1 MPTKEFAVRTLL
13 KWLVALA
20 LFGAVAFVAFYF
32 VYPDVGQY
40 ATTNPDKTAFM
51 EWREAQWAE
60 KGLKKRITKR
70 FVPIGQV
77 SPALLKAVL
86 IGEDDK
92 FYQHDGFDYDAL
104 EQAFEKNIKA
114 GRFKAGASTI
124 SQQLTKNLFLSPEK
138 SLTRKLK
145 EAILTWRMERTL
157 SKRRI
162 LELYVNVAEW
172 GDGIFGIE
180 AAARHYYGKP
190 ASQLSTMEAARLAA
204 VLPNPIRFNPL
215 SDQKY
220 VTFRANLIH
229 SIMVRRGFAIDD
241 FQEVMETKDDPGLDN
256 TDKGADKAA
265 AAGAEPQAEAAGVG
279 QTGAAA
285 GQPGQGQPSQ
295 DAAAPAP
302 ERLAGRVPAQGPPA
316 ADPGPER
323 LGGRVAAPPA
333 SQASPGKAPQPTPAR
348 P

>member
-1 MPTKEFAVRTLL
+1 MRRMLLRLLLLAVLG
-13 KWLVALA
+13 LA
-20 LFGAVAFVAFYF
+20 AYMGTFF
-32 VYPDVGQY
+32 VYPDVGELVRK
-40 ATTNPDKTAFM
+40 NPSKTAFM

-60 KGLKKRITKR
+60 KGLKKRITQR
-70 FVPIGQV
+70 WVPLSQV
-77 SPALLKAVL
+77 SPMLLKAVL

-92 FYQHDGFDYDAL
+92 FYQHEGFDYEAL
-104 EQAFEKNIKA
+104 EQALEKNLKA

-145 EAILTWRMERTL
+145 EAILTWRMEHAL

-190 ASQLSTMEAARLAA
+190 ASALSSMEAARLAT

-229 SIMVRRGFAIDD
+229 SIMVRRGIAIED
-241 FQEVMETKDDPGLDN
+241 FQEVMATPEGGAQDGAQPEALKPEGPAAPAE
-256 TDKGADKAA
+256 GPQPVPADKP
-265 AAGAEPQAEAAGVG
+265 AEPQAGQPAG
-279 QTGAAA
+279 QSA
-285 GQPGQGQPSQ
+285 GQP
-295 DAAAPAP
+295 AP
-302 ERLAGRVPAQGPPA
+302 ET
-316 ADPGPER
+316 
-323 LGGRVAAPPA
+323 
-333 SQASPGKAPQPTPAR
+333 QAKPQ
-348 P
+348 